1 MSAAEVPPPAAPVV
15 DLAAVRTDE
24 QRRRQVSDLHAMLT
38 RNDKGAA
45 HGTVSNIILVLSLDP
60 ALRGLVGF
68 NEFTSA
74 PFVRR
79 SPPAAVEGMAEM
91 PGPYPRPW
99 GRADVS
105 LIQSYIQRVWTHQ
118 AGREDTE
125 SAMLTVASANR
136 CHPPRD
142 WLNGLAWDGRARL
155 DLWLAHCFGADD
167 TPFCRAAAAKI
178 LIAAARHVRQPGCK
192 FDHMLILEGDQD
204 LGKSTCLRRLAGD
217 DWFTDSLPASI
228 ESKDMAI
235 ALQGI
240 WIAEFAEIEQ
250 VIRTEVE
257 VIKAFLTKPSDRF
270 RPPYGKSDLTFP
282 RQCVFFGTTNSTD
295 YLRDSSGNRRFWPI
309 RCSRAD
315 VAWIIA
321 AREQLWAEAA
331 ARETAGEAHWID
343 TESVRTEA
351 TAAQAERLDADVWTD
366 RIREYLGITRTTT
379 VGSVLNDALFVPV
392 ERQGK
397 REQMRV
403 ASILRQEG
411 WTKVVGWKDG
421 KTERSWE
428 RP

>member
-1 MSAAEVPPPAAPVV
+1 
-15 DLAAVRTDE
+15 
-24 QRRRQVSDLHAMLT
+24 
-38 RNDKGAA
+38 
-45 HGTVSNIILVLSLDP
+45 
-60 ALRGLVGF
+60 
-68 NEFTSA
+68 
-74 PFVRR
+74 
-79 SPPAAVEGMAEM
+79 M

-118 AGREDTE
+118 AGREDTK

-178 LIAAARHVRQPGCK
+178 LIAAARRVRQPGCK

-282 RQCVFFGTTNSTD
+282 RQCVFFRHHQQHGLPARQLRQPPFLADPLLPRRCRMDHCRPRTAMGRSRRPRNRRRSALDRYRERPHRSNRRPGRASRRRRVDRSYPRIPRHNQDHHGRKRSERCPVCPRRAAGKARADARCLNPETGGVDKGGKLERRQNRSLMGTT
-295 YLRDSSGNRRFWPI
+295 L
-309 RCSRAD
+309 
-315 VAWIIA
+315 
-321 AREQLWAEAA
+321 
-331 ARETAGEAHWID
+331 
-343 TESVRTEA
+343 
-351 TAAQAERLDADVWTD
+351 
-366 RIREYLGITRTTT
+366 TT
-379 VGSVLNDALFVPV
+379 F
-392 ERQGK
+392 
-397 REQMRV
+397 
-403 ASILRQEG
+403 AS
-411 WTKVVGWKDG
+411 
-421 KTERSWE
+421 
-428 RP
+428 